1 MTDRTRPVTG
11 SSPKATHVSP
21 PNEGEGGRDSA
32 ASFAPTTPAIG
43 WTVVNSR
50 EPRELEL
57 LYRLSQTLGESLELR
72 DVTRPALETLAEH
85 LNLKHGTI
93 TLLNRKTGE
102 IRIEVAHGL
111 SGEQIAEARYRL
123 GEGVTGQVIETG
135 EARVIPK
142 TSESETFLDRTR
154 RGKSAEVSFLCVPI
168 RTGNETYGA
177 LSVDRTY
184 DPDHDL
190 NNDVRLLLIAGSLI
204 AQAVKLRRTAEEER
218 EQLEEENE
226 RLRAQLRD
234 RFRPANIVGNSHEMQ
249 EVYDQIATVSSSNT
263 SVLITG
269 ETGTGK
275 ELVAQA
281 IHYNSARADR
291 PFVKVHC
298 AALPDGVIE
307 SELFG
312 HERGAFTGAI
322 QQRKGRFE
330 LAHTGTI
337 FLDEV
342 GDVPLLIQIKMLRVL
357 QEREFERVG
366 GTRTLRADVRIIA
379 ATNKDLSA
387 MTVNGAFREDLFYR
401 LNVFPI
407 HVPPLR
413 KRKSDIVQLADFFL
427 ERYARVNGGNVRRL
441 SSAVIDMLMSYHWP
455 GNVRELE
462 SCIERAVLVAK
473 DDVVHPHHLPPT
485 LQTAESS
492 GTEPSGSFRYL
503 VENYERDLLRDALKS
518 SRGNIAAASRK
529 LRTTPRITGYKI
541 KKYGIDPNRYA
552 G

>member
-1 MTDRTRPVTG
+1 M
-11 SSPKATHVSP
+11 
-21 PNEGEGGRDSA
+21 
-32 ASFAPTTPAIG
+32 
-43 WTVVNSR
+43 NSR

-190 NNDVRLLLIAGSLI
+190 NADVRLLLIAGSLI

-269 ETGTGK
+269 DTGTGK

-281 IHYNSARADR
+281 IHYNSARSDR

-455 GNVRELE
+455 GNVR
-462 SCIERAVLVAK
+462 
-473 DDVVHPHHLPPT
+473 
-485 LQTAESS
+485 
-492 GTEPSGSFRYL
+492 
-503 VENYERDLLRDALKS
+503 
-518 SRGNIAAASRK
+518 
-529 LRTTPRITGYKI
+529 
-541 KKYGIDPNRYA
+541 
-552 G
+552 

>member
-1 MTDRTRPVTG
+1 M
-11 SSPKATHVSP
+11 
-21 PNEGEGGRDSA
+21 SA
-32 ASFAPTTPAIG
+32 
-43 WTVVNSR
+43 R
-50 EPRELEL
+50 EPRELDL
-57 LYRLSQTLGESLELR
+57 LYRLSQTLGQSLDLR
-72 DVTRPALETLAEH
+72 DVVQPALQTLAEH
-85 LNLKHGTI
+85 LNLEHGTI

-111 SGEQIAEARYRL
+111 SADQIAATSYSL
-123 GEGVTGQVIETG
+123 GEGVTGRVIETG
-135 EARVIPK
+135 EATVIPK
-142 TSESETFLDRTR
+142 TSESEIFLDRTR
-154 RGKSAEVSFLCVPI
+154 RGKSADVSFLCVPI
-168 RTGNETYGA
+168 RTGREIYGA
-177 LSVDRTY
+177 LSVDRAW

-190 NNDVRLLLIAGSLI
+190 GSDARLLQIAGSLI
-204 AQAVKLRRTAEEER
+204 AQTLKLRRSAEEER
-218 EQLEEENE
+218 ERLEEENE
-226 RLRAQLRD
+226 SLRAQLRD
-234 RFRPANIVGNSHEMQ
+234 RFRPANIVGNSREMQ

-281 IHYNSARADR
+281 IHYNSVRSDR

-298 AALPDGVIE
+298 AALPESIIE

-330 LAHTGTI
+330 LAHTGTV

-342 GDVPLLIQIKMLRVL
+342 GEVPLLIQIKMLRVL

-366 GTRTLRADVRIIA
+366 GARTLRTDVRIIA
-379 ATNKDLSA
+379 ATNQDLSA
-387 MTVNGAFREDLFYR
+387 MTSAGTFREDLFYR

-413 KRKSDIVQLADFFL
+413 KRKSDIVLLADFFL
-427 ERYARVNGGNVRRL
+427 ERYARANGGNVRRL
-441 SSAVIDMLMSYHWP
+441 SSSVIDMLMSYHWP

-462 SCIERAVLVAK
+462 SCIERAVLLAT
-473 DDVVHPHHLPPT
+473 DDVIHPHHLPPT

-492 GTEPSGSFRYL
+492 GTEPPGSFRSL
-503 VENYERDLLRDALKS
+503 VQNYERDLLRDALKS
-518 SRGNIAAASRK
+518 ARGNIAGAARK
-529 LRTTPRITGYKI
+529 LRTTPRITSYKI
-541 KKYGIDPNRYA
+541 RKYGIDPTRYA

>member
-1 MTDRTRPVTG
+1 MGWTV
-11 SSPKATHVSP
+11 
-21 PNEGEGGRDSA
+21 
-32 ASFAPTTPAIG
+32 G

-57 LYRLSQTLGESLELR
+57 LYRLSQTLGGSLELR
-72 DVTRPALETLAEH
+72 DVTHPALATLAEH

-102 IRIEVAHGL
+102 IHIEVAHGL
-111 SGEQIAEARYRL
+111 SGQQTSQVRYRL
-123 GEGVTGQVIETG
+123 GEGVTGKVIETG
-135 EARVIPK
+135 QPQVIPK
-142 TSESETFLDRTR
+142 TSESEIFLDRTR
-154 RGKSAEVSFLCVPI
+154 RGTNAEVSFVCVPI

-177 LSVDRTY
+177 LSVDRPY

-190 NNDVRLLLIAGSLI
+190 KGDVRVLLIAGALI
-204 AQAVKLRRTAEEER
+204 AQAVKLRRTAEEEK

-226 RLRAQLRD
+226 RLRVQLRD

-249 EVYDQIATVSSSNT
+249 EVYDQIATVSGSNT

-281 IHYNSARADR
+281 IHYSSARATR

-298 AALPDGVIE
+298 AALPESVIE

-322 QQRKGRFE
+322 NQRKGRFE

-366 GTRTLRADVRIIA
+366 GSRTLKADVRIIA
-379 ATNKDLSA
+379 ATNKNLSD
-387 MTVNGAFREDLFYR
+387 MTAHGQFREDLFYR

-427 ERYARVNGGNVRRL
+427 ERYTRANGANVRRL

-462 SCIERAVLVAK
+462 SCIERAVLVARN
-473 DDVVHPHHLPPT
+473 DAIHPHHLPPT

-492 GTEPSGSFRYL
+492 GTEPAGSFRYL

-518 SRGNIAAASRK
+518 ARGNIAEASRK
-529 LRTTPRITGYKI
+529 LRATPRITGYKI

>member
-1 MTDRTRPVTG
+1 MTG
-11 SSPKATHVSP
+11 SLPKVRHVSP

-57 LYRLSQTLGESLELR
+57 LYRLSQTLGESLDLR

-123 GEGVTGQVIETG
+123 GEGVTGQVIET
-135 EARVIPK
+135 
-142 TSESETFLDRTR
+142 
-154 RGKSAEVSFLCVPI
+154 
-168 RTGNETYGA
+168 
-177 LSVDRTY
+177 
-184 DPDHDL
+184 
-190 NNDVRLLLIAGSLI
+190 GSLI

-269 ETGTGK
+269 DTGTGK

-281 IHYNSARADR
+281 IHYNSARSDR

-492 GTEPSGSFRYL
+492 GTEPPGSFRYL

-529 LRTTPRITGYKI
+529 LGTTPRITGYKI